1 MIDLIAPTC
10 IDYPKPATPDE
21 VKAIIHTDFHAY
33 ERTFLRSDVEK
44 AHTRVATSHGPERVQ
59 VSRVWLDES
68 ELTSLLGMFA
78 NADRAAAMTR
88 HPAGRGA

>member
-1 MIDLIAPTC
+1 MIDLIAPTG
-10 IDYPKPATPDE
+10 IDYPE
-21 VKAIIHTDFHAY
+21 VGPNVIDAIVYTDFHAY

-78 NADRAAAMTR
+78 DADRAATMTR